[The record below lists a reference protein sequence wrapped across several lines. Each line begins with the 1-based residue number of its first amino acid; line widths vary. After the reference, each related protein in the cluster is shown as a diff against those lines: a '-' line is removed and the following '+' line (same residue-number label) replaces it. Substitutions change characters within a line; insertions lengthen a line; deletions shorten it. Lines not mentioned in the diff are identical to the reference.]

1 MSLCYMS
8 SVAVPNHSARIY
20 SSHLFAIGAQEVLC
34 AVHPSHLSS
43 RRGAH
48 ADRMRERCQAQ
59 AAASGDLFSLG
70 QNILSAGTQTLE
82 RFSRQFQPLPEGFP
96 PGRSSEM
103 PGLCVG
109 QLRVWASSEITRHC
123 FLLRGSE

>member
-1 MSLCYMS
+1 MHQTSLCYMS
-8 SVAVPNHSARIY
+8 SLVVPNYSARIY
-20 SSHLFAIGAQEVLC
+20 SSHLVAIGAQEGLC
-34 AVHPSHLSS
+34 TVHPSNSSS

-48 ADRMRERCQAQ
+48 ADRMRERCHAQ
-59 AAASGDLFSLG
+59 AAASEDLFSLG

-96 PGRSSEM
+96 PGKSSEM

-109 QLRVWASSEITRHC
+109 LTWQS
-123 FLLRGSE
+123 FLLRSSE